1 MFDFD
6 HYFANVFQREK
17 VVFIKKQINKNF
29 HVINKVMVLLMPLGN
44 INIFSGQ
51 VELLTTVFLQTLL
64 NKAK

>member
-17 VVFIKKQINKNF
+17 VFFIKKQINKNF